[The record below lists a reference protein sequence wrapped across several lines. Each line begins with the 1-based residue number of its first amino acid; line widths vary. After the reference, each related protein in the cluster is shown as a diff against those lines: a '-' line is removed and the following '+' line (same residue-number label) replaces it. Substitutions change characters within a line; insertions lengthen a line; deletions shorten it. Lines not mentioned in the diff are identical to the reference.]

1 MSVDETNISAILTAN
16 VDQLIADDFK
26 PSGQF
31 GGPREF
37 TIVSVAVK
45 ERKAKQQSMTIT
57 IDGHLPFRPCLTMQ
71 RALAEAWGLNVR
83 KWAGRRVRLYRDG
96 TVPNPDGVK
105 NAGGI
110 RINGLTDIPEEG
122 LTLLLTSTRGQKKP
136 WHIEYLPPLKPVAP
150 ALPLADVLA
159 PATIADLDRYRAAE
173 ATPKP
178 PTTEADH
185 PKIAAFLAGNPKA
198 LEKIRAW
205 VAANPAAPAGE
216 QGD

>member
-57 IDGHLPFRPCLTMQ
+57 IEGHLPFRPCLTMQ

-136 WHIEYLPPLKPVAP
+136 WTIEYLPPLKSAP
-150 ALPLADVLA
+150 TLAEVLA
-159 PATIADLDRYRAAE
+159 PATIADLDRYRASE
-173 ATPKP
+173 GKP
-178 PTTEADH
+178 AVADDERG
-185 PKIAAFLAGNPKA
+185 KFAAALSAKPAA

-216 QGD
+216 QGN